1 MISLENVS
9 MCYNDGDDILS
20 DLSFE
25 LDKGSFHFLMGNS
38 GAGKST
44 LLKLM
49 YLAHFPSRGQVSIMG
64 QDVGEI
70 SRSELPLLRRKIG
83 VVFQEFQLLEH
94 MTVFDNVALPLR
106 VMGRDEK
113 QVHSVVDEILRWVG
127 LADFMKVKPVI
138 LSGGQ
143 KQRVAIA
150 RAVVTNPDMLIADEP
165 TGSVDEASA
174 RKLMRLF
181 TALNDQGTTVVFAT
195 HSADL
200 ARRYAYPVLHLNH
213 GQIDYYNR
221 FDDAILGV

>member
-1 MISLENVS
+1 MITFENVN
-9 MCYNDGDDILS
+9 MCYSGGDDILS
-20 DLSFE
+20 NLSFE

-49 YLAHFPSRGQVSIMG
+49 YLAHFPTAGQVSIMG
-64 QDVGEI
+64 QNVGEI
-70 SRSELPLLRRKIG
+70 SRSELPLLRRRIG

-106 VMGRDEK
+106 VMGHDEK
-113 QVHSVVDEILRWVG
+113 KVRAIVDEIVTWVG
-127 LADFMKVKPVI
+127 LADFMAVKPAI

-165 TGSVDEASA
+165 TGSVDDASA

-181 TALNDQGTTVVFAT
+181 TALNDQGTTVIFAT

-200 ARRYAYPVLHLNH
+200 ARRYAYPVLHLKDR
-213 GQIDYYNR
+213 QIHHYHR

>member
-9 MCYNDGDDILS
+9 MCYGGGDDILS
-20 DLSFE
+20 NLSFE

-49 YLAHFPSRGQVSIMG
+49 YLAHFPTRGHLSIMG
-64 QDVGEI
+64 QNVGEI

-113 QVHSVVDEILRWVG
+113 QVRDVVDEILAWVG
-127 LADFMKVKPVI
+127 LADFMAVKPAI

-150 RAVVTNPDMLIADEP
+150 RAVVTNPDILIADEP

-174 RKLMRLF
+174 CKLMRLF
-181 TALNDQGTTVVFAT
+181 AALNDQGTTVVFAT

-200 ARRYAYPVLHLNH
+200 ARRYAYPVLHLNN
-213 GQIDYYNR
+213 GQVDHYNR
-221 FDDAILGV
+221 FNDVILGL